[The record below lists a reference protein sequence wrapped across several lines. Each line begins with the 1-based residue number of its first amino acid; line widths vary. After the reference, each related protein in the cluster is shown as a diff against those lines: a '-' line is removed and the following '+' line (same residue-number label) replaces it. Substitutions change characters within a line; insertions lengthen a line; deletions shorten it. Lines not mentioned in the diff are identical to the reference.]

1 MDLFINYDK
10 QPKKL
15 AKIVSNYVKKYLCDS
30 ATYKDTN
37 AFLKDVNAIGYTF
50 EYGLDNVPY
59 NLKKL

>member
-15 AKIVSNYVKKYLCDS
+15 AKIVSRYVKKYLYDS

-37 AFLKDVNAIGYTF
+37 AFLKDINAIGYTF